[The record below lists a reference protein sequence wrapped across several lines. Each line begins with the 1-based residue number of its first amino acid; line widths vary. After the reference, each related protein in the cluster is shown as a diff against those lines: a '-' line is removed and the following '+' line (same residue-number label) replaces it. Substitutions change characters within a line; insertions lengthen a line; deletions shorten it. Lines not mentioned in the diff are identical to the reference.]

1 MDASNG
7 TILWSREAHKDYHGE
22 FNKWGISESVLL
34 TDKAALYVTGG
45 SVTTIVAFDKT
56 NGKLF
61 WKTKSLGE
69 TRAYASSI
77 LIDWAGKK
85 VVVAQTANE
94 IMGVDSDNGEI
105 LWSYNLI
112 QYHIEE
118 SGRGANTIT
127 PVFYKGEIF
136 TSSGYNHPAT
146 LLTLANDGRSVS
158 LKWKNADLDTH
169 HGGVVLIDGNLYGSN
184 WESNSKG
191 KWISVNWMTGKTNWE
206 KDWFTKGSIVSA
218 DGMLYCYEERQGHVA
233 LVQPDTK
240 EFKIISTF
248 KVNGGE
254 GPFWAHP
261 VIYNGMLFLRHG
273 SSLMIYDI
281 KNK

>member
-1 MDASNG
+1 
-7 TILWSREAHKDYHGE
+7 
-22 FNKWGISESVLL
+22 
-34 TDKAALYVTGG
+34 
-45 SVTTIVAFDKT
+45 
-56 NGKLF
+56 
-61 WKTKSLGE
+61 
-69 TRAYASSI
+69 
-77 LIDWAGKK
+77 
-85 VVVAQTANE
+85 
-94 IMGVDSDNGEI
+94 
-105 LWSYNLI
+105 
-112 QYHIEE
+112 
-118 SGRGANTIT
+118 
-127 PVFYKGEIF
+127 
-136 TSSGYNHPAT
+136 

-206 KDWFTKGSIVSA
+206 KDWFTKGSIVST